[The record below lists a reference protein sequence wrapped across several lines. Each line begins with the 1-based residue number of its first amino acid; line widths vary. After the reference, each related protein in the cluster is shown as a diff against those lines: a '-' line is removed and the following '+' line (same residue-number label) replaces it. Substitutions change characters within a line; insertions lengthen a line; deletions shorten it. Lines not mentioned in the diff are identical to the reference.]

1 MSEQLKLTEITL
13 ENFIGI
19 YAGLGKK
26 RLKLDLRKL
35 INKDIIIILG
45 DNGTGKSTLTSVL
58 HPLPGTTDK
67 RNKFIREDKDGL
79 KIVKYEKGD
88 VEYECKIVYTPS
100 KTGHNSKAYL
110 KKIVN
115 GKTIELNP
123 NGNVTSY
130 KELLMSELGVSDA
143 VLKLSSQNDVC
154 KGHVDMTST
163 ERKLNMS
170 TFLPEDI
177 YSHHYAVVDKTY
189 KELKTRINILVDSI
203 GKMHDDEFINDKIK
217 EVTKDINELVAK
229 RDKCVGKIK
238 EFETRISIINEQDIE
253 KRESSL
259 NKEIKSYTKE
269 IESIGDRIAEVYRN
283 NLSSVIKADDSV
295 SRINIVINEIKQSW
309 QEDEISYQILLN
321 KLENIKEKRNQLSED
336 ISSKELLLQDIDND
350 YSLDELKVL
359 CKQYKSRYDELEK
372 TLSKLNSDV
381 TKNDFIN
388 GYEIIDNIRT
398 IIDRIRD
405 YDSHLIEEVVS
416 NFHNFESINNK
427 LDTLYQKRN
436 DIRIKRSE
444 LESKVY
450 SLNEN
455 SELKDILNMRPKD
468 CIIDTCPFIEKAM
481 KWEIIEKRIIE
492 YSNDI
497 DNLSKDLDKLDKDIY
512 KVEELVRIY
521 NQIKNGWIYIDAN
534 IINVEKLPNNKI
546 YSNLDSY
553 LKCIMKPKLMEDA
566 DKHFDEFISVLECK
580 DEFNEI
586 KYKKIPSI
594 ENEIKILQTQGSLIE
609 TTRDTVRKMKSEYD
623 DICKE
628 IEETKNKI
636 KIIKDKIDYSK
647 EILEALS
654 DFLDVKNQYKNLY
667 DEISKSFTEL
677 EEVKA
682 KIEELNEYKIK
693 YKEKKEKLKE
703 IDAKL
708 NPLTNE
714 RELYK
719 MEQLKVLDN
728 KRELAAI
735 EGDMYKCEII
745 RAALS
750 IKDDGIPVD
759 VLEYFMDNVRQ
770 NANTLLSRAFNG
782 ALYLEE
788 FEINSKDF
796 IIPYK
801 KNGDRGIDVSYAS
814 TAERSFI
821 SLCLTLA
828 IMEEIMSVYTICI
841 LDEIEGGFS
850 DINKHKFIDILG
862 SQIKRVGI
870 SQIFMITHNYNFYE
884 GFDLGYIMFPG
895 SSLTKFKENDVIRVY
910 DE

>member
-1 MSEQLKLTEITL
+1 MSDQLKLTEITL

-26 RLKLDLRKL
+26 KLKLDLRKL

-67 RNKFIREDKDGL
+67 RNKFIREGKDGL
-79 KIVKYEKGD
+79 KIVKYEKGNIS
-88 VEYECKIVYTPS
+88 YECKVVYTPS
-100 KTGHNSKAYL
+100 KTGHNSKAYM
-110 KKIVN
+110 KKTID
-115 GKTIELNP
+115 GKTTELNP

-130 KELLMSELGVSDA
+130 KELLLSELGVSDA

-177 YSHHYAVVDKTY
+177 YSQHYAVVDKTY
-189 KELKTRINILVDSI
+189 KELKARINILVDSI
-203 GKMHDDEFINDKIK
+203 GKMHDDEFLNEKI
-217 EVTKDINELVAK
+217 EQVTKEINELVAK
-229 RDKCVGKIK
+229 RDKCIGKIK
-238 EFETRISIINEQDIE
+238 EYETRISIIEEDDIE
-253 KRESSL
+253 KRENSL
-259 NKEIKSYTKE
+259 NKEIKNYTKE
-269 IESIGDRIAEVYRN
+269 IESIGDRISEVYKRSLSN
-283 NLSSVIKADDSV
+283 VIDAEDPISKINLVIDEMKST
-295 SRINIVINEIKQSW
+295 W
-309 QEDEISYQILLN
+309 QESEIEYQLLVN
-321 KLENIKEKRNQLSED
+321 RLKTKKELRNQLSED
-336 ISSKELLLQDIDND
+336 ISSKETLLSDIDNNL
-350 YSLDELKVL
+350 SLDELKDML
-359 CKQYKSRYDELEK
+359 NRYKDQYKILEK
-372 TLSKLNSDV
+372 SLSKLKSGV
-381 TKNDFIN
+381 TKPDFIN
-388 GYEIIDNIRT
+388 GYDIIENIRT

-405 YDSHLIEEVVS
+405 YDIHLITEVVDNYNDFS
-416 NFHNFESINNK
+416 KYQQE
-427 LDTLYQKRN
+427 LDNLYNERN
-436 DIRIKRSE
+436 ETRMKKSE
-444 LESKVY
+444 LENKVY
-450 SLNEN
+450 TLNEN
-455 SELKDILNMRPKD
+455 SELKDILDMRPKD
-468 CIIDTCPFIEKAM
+468 CIIDSCPFIEKAM
-481 KWEIIEKRIIE
+481 KWELIEKKIVE
-492 YSNDI
+492 FSNDI
-497 DNLSKDLDKLDKDIY
+497 DSLSKKLNKLDDKIQSL
-512 KVEELVRIY
+512 EELIRIF
-521 NQIKNGWIYIDAN
+521 NQIKNGWMYIEAN
-534 IINVEKLPNNKI
+534 QININKLPNNKI
-546 YSNLDSY
+546 YSTLDSY
-553 LKCIMKPKLMEDA
+553 LKCILKPQLLLDA
-566 DKHFDEFISVLECK
+566 DKDFDEFISVIESK

-586 KYKKIPSI
+586 KYKQIPSI
-594 ENEIKILQTQGSLIE
+594 ENEIKLLETQGTLIDDAKATLVE
-609 TTRDTVRKMKSEYD
+609 KHNTYN

-628 IEETKNKI
+628 IETIKENI

-647 EILEALS
+647 EIIDALS
-654 DFLDVKNQYKNLY
+654 DFLNVKNQYKNLY

-677 EEVKA
+677 NDVKA
-682 KIEELNEYKIK
+682 KLDELNQYKIK
-693 YKEKKEKLKE
+693 YKEKKEKLKD

-714 RELYK
+714 REMYK

-728 KRELAAI
+728 KHELAAI
-735 EGDMYKCEII
+735 ETDMYKCEIV

-770 NANTLLSRAFNG
+770 NANALLSRAFNG

-895 SSLTKFKENDVIRVY
+895 SSITKYKESDVIKVY